1 MNESERWSIHLEYLK
16 VAIALATG
24 ILTAAAAVYWDA
36 AKVPGDASRWVLL
49 ASAFAVLVTLVYSVL
64 ALIAL
69 ANRVALS
76 GVTGATPPP
85 TEPITRRSGVSF
97 FALIATGLFLFVF
110 FAWRTILGGTPGPQQ
125 AIEATQPI
133 VERQYSKAGGPVTLA
148 SLETKGDR
156 IHLVF
161 KVGPAGTATAV
172 YDSRTGKVVALAGPP

>member
-1 MNESERWSIHLEYLK
+1 M
-16 VAIALATG
+16 G
-24 ILTAAAAVYWDA
+24 AAGFGLRRAGHAGLLGAGADRPRQPGRVVGRNRRDSAAHRADH
-36 AKVPGDASRWVLL
+36 AS
-49 ASAFAVLVTLVYSVL
+49 
-64 ALIAL
+64 
-69 ANRVALS
+69 
-76 GVTGATPPP
+76 
-85 TEPITRRSGVSF
+85 
-97 FALIATGLFLFVF
+97 
-110 FAWRTILGGTPGPQQ
+110 RTILGGTPGPQQ